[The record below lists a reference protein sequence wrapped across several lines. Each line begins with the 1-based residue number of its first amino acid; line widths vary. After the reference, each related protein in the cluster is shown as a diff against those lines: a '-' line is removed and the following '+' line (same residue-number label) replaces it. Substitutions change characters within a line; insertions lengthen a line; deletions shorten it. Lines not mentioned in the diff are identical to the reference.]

1 MLLTAQ
7 VLMGSTQTLTTKKGD
22 QLQKTKLKLIDIGP
36 EASGG
41 DLYWVDF
48 LGESALSEEELGRVM
63 RQQVVVEVRR
73 MYASAGKQQG
83 QAYLNASGGAIRLD
97 GQVVQP
103 RLRAQGGQSG
113 QAQRAAS

>member
-1 MLLTAQ
+1 MQLTAQ

-48 LGESALSEEELGRVM
+48 LGEAALSEEELRQIT
-63 RQQVVVEVRR
+63 RQQVVVEIRR
-73 MYASAGKQQG
+73 MYASAGKQQR
-83 QAYLNASGGAIRLD
+83 QAYLNASGGAVKLNGTAI
-97 GQVVQP
+97 QP
-103 RLRAQGGQSG
+103 RLRATAS

>member
-1 MLLTAQ
+1 MQLTAQ
-7 VLMGSTQTLTTKKGD
+7 VLMGSTQTLTTKKGEA
-22 QLQKTKLKLIDIGP
+22 LQKTKLKLIDIGP

-48 LGESALSEEELGRVM
+48 LGEAALSEEELRQIN
-63 RQQVVVEVRR
+63 RQQVVVEIRR

-83 QAYLNASGGAIRLD
+83 QAYLNASGGAVKVNGSAI
-97 GQVVQP
+97 QP
-103 RLRAQGGQSG
+103 RLRSTSS